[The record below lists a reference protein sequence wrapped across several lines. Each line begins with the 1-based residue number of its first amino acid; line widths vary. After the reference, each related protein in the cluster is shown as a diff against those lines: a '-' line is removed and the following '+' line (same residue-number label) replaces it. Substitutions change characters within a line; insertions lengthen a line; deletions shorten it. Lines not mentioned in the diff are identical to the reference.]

1 MSGKRSVSPQSDLQT
16 TPALVEE
23 AESQGLGAV
32 VGVGNPVNS

>member
-1 MSGKRSVSPQSDLQT
+1 MSGKRPVSPQSDLQT